1 MSYNSLSD
9 TSSLPIQFGLHPI
22 SSKKI
27 SSPLR
32 QSSASVSASTSTS
45 TSTSIASTTT
55 STSTLSSNLSNN
67 NETNSLKRSKN
78 FLKFSQSNQSRIR
91 KQSIEKETN
100 TNESIST
107 SSIMD
112 HSIFGSKSISN
123 QNRSQTI
130 DTNRFDNDGLILPK
144 KLINPSCIESKVKKE
159 VHREMLWKM
168 KNSNSIQNAQEFHR
182 IYQNYQRKLVEKKK
196 TEEKEEFRKILEEQ
210 RQRLHNVSIVSV
222 LDQKPQQRT
231 QSIRNKS
238 FGKSN

>member
-1 MSYNSLSD
+1 MSYKSLSD

-22 SSKKI
+22 SSNKI

-45 TSTSIASTTT
+45 TSTSIASSTTST

-168 KNSNSIQNAQEFHR
+168 KKFRFNIFKFFFKSQ
-182 IYQNYQRKLVEKKK
+182 EKKNLLII
-196 TEEKEEFRKILEEQ
+196 EINFLFSIFLFLKITNFF
-210 RQRLHNVSIVSV
+210 H
-222 LDQKPQQRT
+222 
-231 QSIRNKS
+231 S
-238 FGKSN
+238 FYRILIIIIIQLV